1 MKFRIFVTIGIL
13 LMLLAVANAQTKV
26 SGTAQCGKSDQEHV
40 IQIGDHSNHSFSVTQ
55 GKCTYTKPFEIS
67 GTHSRESLYTTI
79 GEMSG
84 DTSRYRGYFVDVMA
98 NGDKVYYRYE
108 GRQMVK
114 DGIPQNGKDTWT
126 LIRGTGKLKGLKGK
140 GTGTLKTAAADGS
153 TTWDVENEFE
163 LPK

>member
-1 MKFRIFVTIGIL
+1 MKFRTFVTIGIVL
-13 LMLLAVANAQTKV
+13 TLLAVANAQTKV
-26 SGTAQCGKSDQEHV
+26 LGSAQCGKVDQEHLIPV
-40 IQIGDHSNHSFSVTQ
+40 GDRPNHSFSIAQ

-67 GTHSRESLYTTI
+67 GTQSKESLYTTI
-79 GEMSG
+79 GEISG

-98 NGDKVYYRYE
+98 NGDKAYYRFE
-108 GRQMVK
+108 GIQTVK
-114 DGIPQNGKDTWT
+114 DGIPQSGKDTWT

-140 GTGTLKTAAADGS
+140 GTGTLKTAAADGN